1 LTVSEIFQITVTRGV
16 KAVLKIGG
24 FVFIT
29 IHLESFEM
37 TNTSTTDNA
46 PQLDRSKVRKFRE
59 IARYTLEECVLESD
73 LQEDWRRIERGEFRE
88 IGRDFAYDMALFLGC
103 EIDDLLTK
111 RCPDSGLPEVVSI
124 CDTESWAYSPEPESG
139 LRLKVEPIGRR
150 NFLRVNCEDA
160 TPEEIEVIWAMLTK
174 GVTS

>member
-1 LTVSEIFQITVTRGV
+1 M
-16 KAVLKIGG
+16 LKIGG
-24 FVFIT
+24 FVSIT
-29 IHLESFEM
+29 IHLENFEM
-37 TNTSTTDNA
+37 TKTSTSDNE

-59 IARYTLEECVLESD
+59 IARYTLEDCVLESD
-73 LQEDWRRIERGEFRE
+73 LQEDWRRFERGEFRE
-88 IGRDFAYDMALFLGC
+88 IGRDFAYDIALFLGC
-103 EIDDLLTK
+103 EIDDLLTQ

-174 GVTS
+174 GVTP

>member
-1 LTVSEIFQITVTRGV
+1 MGMKNSEFDRFEIFQITVTRGV

-24 FVFIT
+24 FVSIT
-29 IHLESFEM
+29 IRLENFEM
-37 TNTSTTDNA
+37 TNTTTTDNE

-103 EIDDLLTK
+103 EIDDLLTQ

-124 CDTESWAYSPEPESG
+124 CDTESWAYSPEPN
-139 LRLKVEPIGRR
+139 LKLKQR
-150 NFLRVNCEDA
+150 NFPFSA
-160 TPEEIEVIWAMLTK
+160 TDDVA
-174 GVTS
+174 

>member
-1 LTVSEIFQITVTRGV
+1 M
-16 KAVLKIGG
+16 LKIGD
-24 FVFIT
+24 FVSIN
-29 IHLESFEM
+29 IHLENFEM

-59 IARYTLEECVLESD
+59 IARYTLEDCVLESD

-88 IGRDFAYDMALFLGC
+88 IGRDFAYDIALFLGC
-103 EIDDLLTK
+103 EIDDLLTQ

-124 CDTESWAYSPEPESG
+124 CDTESWAYSPEPNSG
-139 LRLKVEPIGRR
+139 LRVKVEPKGRQ
-150 NFLRVNCEDA
+150 NFLRIHCEDA
-160 TPEEIEVIWAMLTK
+160 TSEEMEGIWAMLTK